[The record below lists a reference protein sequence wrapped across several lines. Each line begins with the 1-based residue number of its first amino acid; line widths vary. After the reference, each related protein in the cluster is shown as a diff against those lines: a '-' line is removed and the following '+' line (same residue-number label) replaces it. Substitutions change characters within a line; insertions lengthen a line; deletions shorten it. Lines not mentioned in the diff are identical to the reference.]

1 MPRLTTISVEL
12 NLPFLGK
19 ISGQWAPEGAERV
32 AAWEMYVELATRI
45 STQPLGSD
53 EGLIREAFN
62 SYYSLFGT
70 TRSILR
76 EHGPRI
82 AKPSG
87 GRDLSFGYLALA
99 VLNGALR
106 PLLSRWHPGAANPRA
121 TASSVRNGHWLGKT
135 VGTRDLSPPADRR
148 QAAVP
153 PGVRRPACRGGRHP
167 YPAPTRLSLDQC
179 GG

>member
-19 ISGQWAPEGAERV
+19 ISGQWAPEDAERV

-87 GRDLSFGYLALA
+87 GGDLSFGYLALA

-106 PLLSRWHPGAANPRA
+106 PLLSRWHPELLTHEQQRPQSETLTGWERRWEHA
-121 TASSVRNGHWLGKT
+121 TSVRQQIEA
-135 VGTRDLSPPADRR
+135 TRQSLLEYADLLAEVAGIPALH
-148 QAAVP
+148 Q
-153 PGVRRPACRGGRHP
+153 RG
-167 YPAPTRLSLDQC
+167 
-179 GG
+179 